1 MTGNYPDDKPY
12 DDERAELLRQ
22 RQAVRRH
29 NQQFARHPDYRDPEH
44 PESEE
49 PEMSDNLAAWAVDRW
64 KAEVENRPLINRNRR
79 TLDDTWRQVIRHLNP
94 EALGQLGPCH
104 DDLIAGM
111 QPKLD
116 GHRPVWTAGVTLHE
130 LIVESQKEGKT
141 PAEVVIEAASA
152 GYKITEDVAV
162 LYAQHAAMAKAQDE
176 EAAPAYKVNDPVTI
190 RTPLAESQGNVVS
203 KFRGHGGVTLVVVAE
218 PRHMGWAYEVY
229 PVGCVSQFNGMMDGK
244 KAERYDKLAGMEGH
258 FDSSYDNYLL
268 EIPVPENVEGFNS
281 VEQLLDR
288 LEAE

>member
-1 MTGNYPDDKPY
+1 MPGNYPDDKPY

-22 RQAVRRH
+22 RQAVRCH
-29 NQQFARHPDYRDPEH
+29 NQQFAQHPDYRDPEH
-44 PESEE
+44 PETEE
-49 PEMSDNLAAWAVDRW
+49 PEMSDNLVAWAVDRW

-152 GYKITEDVAV
+152 GYEITEDVAV
-162 LYAQHAAMAKAQDE
+162 MYAQHAEMAKTKDE
-176 EAAPAYKVNDPVTI
+176 EAAPAYKLGDPVLT
-190 RTPLAESQGNVVS
+190 RTPLCESQGHVVS
-203 KFRGHGGVTLVVVAE
+203 KFFAHGGGPMIVVAE

-229 PVGCVSQFNGMMDGK
+229 QEGCVSPLNGLMDSK
-244 KAERYDKLAGMEGH
+244 KAERYDKLAGMDGH
-258 FDSSYDNYLL
+258 FDSSYTNFLL
-268 EIPVPENVEGFNS
+268 EIPVPESVERFNS